1 MTSEPPC
8 DWRNNPAKEPGERTR
23 VARLPDTDGAGEIAR
38 RIRERR
44 GGALR
49 PLDRMLLHSP
59 QLADGWNS
67 LLGAVRSR
75 MELPADI
82 RELVIL
88 RIAVLNHAAYEWAA
102 HEPEA
107 RRAGLDDAELAEL
120 RRPVPELGRRRGR
133 VIAYTDAMTRDIR
146 VPDEVFDALRGEFTD
161 AELVELTATVAAYN
175 MVSRFLVAL
184 DVQEP
189 LPPAGAVPPQEG
201 DQQPVP

>member
-1 MTSEPPC
+1 M
-8 DWRNNPAKEPGERTR
+8 
-23 VARLPDTDGAGEIAR
+23 ARIPETEGAGDIAR

-67 LLGAVRSR
+67 LLGALRSR
-75 MELPADI
+75 MQLPADI
-82 RELVIL
+82 RELVIM
-88 RIAVLNHAAYEWAA
+88 RIAVLNRAAYEWAA

-107 RRAGLDDAELAEL
+107 RQAGLGDAELAEL
-120 RRPVPELGRRRGR
+120 RRTSPELDERQRR
-133 VIAYTDAMTRDIR
+133 VIAYTDAMTRDIH
-146 VPDEVFDALRGEFTD
+146 VPQALFDALRADFTD

-184 DVQEP
+184 DV
-189 LPPAGAVPPQEG
+189 
-201 DQQPVP
+201 

>member
-1 MTSEPPC
+1 M
-8 DWRNNPAKEPGERTR
+8 
-23 VARLPDTDGAGEIAR
+23 ARLPDTEGTGDIAH
-38 RIRERR
+38 RIRDRR

-67 LLGAVRSR
+67 LLGAVRGR

-82 RELVIL
+82 RESVIL
-88 RIAVLNHAAYEWAA
+88 RIAVLNRAPYEWTA

-107 RRAGLDDAELAEL
+107 RRAGIDDDQLAEL
-120 RRPVPELGRRRGR
+120 RRPAPDLDERLRR
-133 VIAYTDAMTRDIR
+133 VIAYTDAMTRDIH
-146 VPDEVFDALRGEFTD
+146 VPDELFDALRADFTD

-184 DVQEP
+184 DV
-189 LPPAGAVPPQEG
+189 
-201 DQQPVP
+201 

>member
-1 MTSEPPC
+1 M
-8 DWRNNPAKEPGERTR
+8 
-23 VARLPDTDGAGEIAR
+23 ARLPDTEGSGEIAD
-38 RIRERR
+38 RIRARR

-67 LLGAVRSR
+67 LLGAIRGR

-88 RIAVLNHAAYEWAA
+88 RIAVLNDAPYEWTA

-107 RRAGLDDAELAEL
+107 RRAGLDDDVLSEL
-120 RRPVPELGRRRGR
+120 RRARPHLDTHHAR
-133 VIAYTDAMTRDIR
+133 VIAYTDAMTRDIH
-146 VPDEVFDALRGEFTD
+146 VPDELFDALRGDFTD

-184 DVQEP
+184 DVQ
-189 LPPAGAVPPQEG
+189 AGSSGSGVSG
-201 DQQPVP
+201 G

>member
-1 MTSEPPC
+1 M
-8 DWRNNPAKEPGERTR
+8 
-23 VARLPDTDGAGEIAR
+23 ARLPETDGTGEIAE

-44 GGALR
+44 GGTLR

-67 LLGAVRSR
+67 LLGAVRQR
-75 MELPADI
+75 IALPAGI

-88 RIAVLNHAAYEWAA
+88 RIAVLNRAAYEWTA

-107 RRAGLDDAELAEL
+107 RRAGLDDTQLVAVRAENAAEH
-120 RRPVPELGRRRGR
+120 PELDARHRR
-133 VIAYTDAMTRDIR
+133 VIAYTDAMTRDVH
-146 VPDEVFDALRGEFTD
+146 VPEGLFDALRADFSH

-184 DVQEP
+184 DVQPSE
-189 LPPAGAVPPQEG
+189 L
-201 DQQPVP
+201 

>member
-1 MTSEPPC
+1 M
-8 DWRNNPAKEPGERTR
+8 
-23 VARLPDTDGAGEIAR
+23 ARLPETEGAGEIAH

-49 PLDRMLLHSP
+49 PLDGMLLHSP
-59 QLADGWNS
+59 QLADGWNT
-67 LLGAVRSR
+67 LLGAIRGR

-88 RIAVLNHAAYEWAA
+88 RIAVLNRAPYEWTA

-107 RRAGLDDAELAEL
+107 RKAGLDDTDLVEV
-120 RRPVPELGRRRGR
+120 RRAKPEFDGRRRR
-133 VIAYTDAMTRDIR
+133 VIAYTDAMTRDIH
-146 VPDEVFDALRGEFTD
+146 VPDDVFDALRAHFTD

-184 DVQEP
+184 DV
-189 LPPAGAVPPQEG
+189 
-201 DQQPVP
+201 